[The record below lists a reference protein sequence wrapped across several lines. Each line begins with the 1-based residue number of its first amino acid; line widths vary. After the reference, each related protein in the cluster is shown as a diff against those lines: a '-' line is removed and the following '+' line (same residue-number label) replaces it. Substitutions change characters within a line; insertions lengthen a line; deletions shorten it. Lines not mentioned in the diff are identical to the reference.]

1 MTDAAKV
8 RDGYVE
14 WKGWS
19 EDAFGKVDRHA
30 SRYYTWHVERAVG
43 RPAALSVLEIGF
55 GNGAFLGWCRKRG
68 WDVAGIELDPRL
80 RAAAQRAGFAAHADM
95 AELPADQR
103 FGLVAMFDVLEHI
116 EVEEV
121 VSFMRGLAQ
130 RLVPDGAILL
140 RVPNGDSPFGGR
152 HQHGDLTHVVAYGEF
167 KLKQLAQLAGLK
179 VVALGEAPWHAQQTE
194 GRSLRCLLRA
204 TTRSLLNRLIGFA
217 YFGGTVD
224 LTTNL
229 AAVLVPALS
238 PRKEIQP

>member
-1 MTDAAKV
+1 
-8 RDGYVE
+8 
-14 WKGWS
+14 
-19 EDAFGKVDRHA
+19 
-30 SRYYTWHVERAVG
+30 
-43 RPAALSVLEIGF
+43 
-55 GNGAFLGWCRKRG
+55 
-68 WDVAGIELDPRL
+68 
-80 RAAAQRAGFAAHADM
+80 M
-95 AELPADQR
+95 AELPAGQR
-103 FGLVAMFDVLEHI
+103 YGLVAMFDVLEHI

-130 RLVPDGAILL
+130 RLAPDGAILL

-204 TTRSLLNRLIGFA
+204 TARSLLNRLIGFA

-224 LTTNL
+224 LATNL

-238 PRKEIQP
+238 PRKAVGP